1 MTFLLLGNFI
11 AFLGSL
17 LMVSIGFIKDKTKI
31 LLVQCLQFGLLAT
44 ANLLLGAYAG
54 AVSNAVGIA
63 RNLAFF
69 KVAATTPLKVFFIV
83 LQLGITLA
91 NGVPAP
97 IEFFP
102 ILATVI
108 YTCSLDLKNIFRF
121 KYVLIFTQALWVIYD
136 FYYWNYAAFAF
147 DLLTISAHI
156 YSIVSLKRN
165 GNPAEPK

>member
-1 MTFLLLGNFI
+1 
-11 AFLGSL
+11 
-17 LMVSIGFIKDKTKI
+17 
-31 LLVQCLQFGLLAT
+31 LVQCLQFGLLAT

-102 ILATVI
+102 ILATVV
-108 YTCSLDLKNIFRF
+108 YTCALNMKNIFRF
-121 KYVLIFTQALWVIYD
+121 KGVLIFCQALWLVCD
-136 FYYWNYAAFAF
+136 LVHRNYAAFVF
-147 DLLTISAHI
+147 DILTISSNV

-165 GNPAEPK
+165 GNPAEPQ